1 MDLVLES
8 SLPKQSVCSSK
19 NITHII
25 GKSITVA
32 MIVYY
37 KLEGKI
43 TLGYW
48 CITHLASG
56 NKSDA
61 LKSIDYLID
70 RSSGCIGCIIQC
82 HEIICAKICDI
93 NKLILKNGNKAIAH
107 RKIQKDYNARINPC
121 EYNYRFLS

>member
-37 KLEGKI
+37 KLQGKI
-43 TLGYW
+43 TQGYW

-61 LKSIDYLID
+61 LKSID
-70 RSSGCIGCIIQC
+70 
-82 HEIICAKICDI
+82 AKICDI
-93 NKLILKNGNKAIAH
+93 NKLTLKNGNKAIAH